1 MWPVTN
7 RRYCILLSL
16 NLKHIHIFKAWIIKK
31 NLNTFE
37 HGTKLVW
44 TVALQP
50 FGHEATIFLSEII
63 PKSTSLVWSTET
75 CMSHEI
81 KAGVQIPQP
90 LGQQRCQMPRGDV
103 EALIWPIH
111 NWQLLNKADCQR
123 GPFWQRSYMPT
134 LPGTAEIFW
143 SPVLVTKS

>member
-7 RRYCILLSL
+7 RRYCILLEL

-63 PKSTSLVWSTET
+63 PKSTSLLWSTET
-75 CMSHEI
+75 CHMKSRLWFKFPCPWDSKDVKCLGAMLKLWFDQYIIDNYWI
-81 KAGVQIPQP
+81 KLTVNGELFGRGHICQPSQVQRKSS
-90 LGQQRCQMPRGDV
+90 G
-103 EALIWPIH
+103 
-111 NWQLLNKADCQR
+111 LLC
-123 GPFWQRSYMPT
+123 
-134 LPGTAEIFW
+134 
-143 SPVLVTKS
+143 

>member
-7 RRYCILLSL
+7 RRYCILLEL

-63 PKSTSLVWSTET
+63 PKSTSLLWSTET
-75 CMSHEI
+75 CHMKSRLWFKFPSPWDSKDVKYPGAMLKLWFDQYIIDNYWI
-81 KAGVQIPQP
+81 KLTVNGELFGRGHICQPSQVQRKSS
-90 LGQQRCQMPRGDV
+90 G
-103 EALIWPIH
+103 
-111 NWQLLNKADCQR
+111 LLC
-123 GPFWQRSYMPT
+123 
-134 LPGTAEIFW
+134 
-143 SPVLVTKS
+143 

>member
-7 RRYCILLSL
+7 RRYCILLEL

-63 PKSTSLVWSTET
+63 PKSTSLLWSTET
-75 CMSHEI
+75 CHMKSRLWF
-81 KAGVQIPQP
+81 KFPSPWDSKDVK
-90 LGQQRCQMPRGDV
+90 MPRGNV
-103 EALIWPIH
+103 KALIWPIH
-111 NWQLLNKADCQR
+111 NWQLLNKADCQW
-123 GPFWQRSYMPT
+123 GTFWQRSYMPT

>member
-7 RRYCILLSL
+7 RWYCILLEL

-63 PKSTSLVWSTET
+63 PKSTSLLWSTET
-75 CMSHEI
+75 CHMKSRLWFKFPSPWDSKDVKCPGAMLKLWFDQYIIDNYWI
-81 KAGVQIPQP
+81 KLTVNGELFGRGHICQPSQVQRKSS
-90 LGQQRCQMPRGDV
+90 G
-103 EALIWPIH
+103 
-111 NWQLLNKADCQR
+111 LLC
-123 GPFWQRSYMPT
+123 
-134 LPGTAEIFW
+134 
-143 SPVLVTKS
+143 